1 MASGNDT
8 VLGTPVMND
17 KHFEDEIQGFEAFY
31 RSTKTFSLLV
41 GIGAVML
48 YSQQLPPQ
56 VCVGGGWRGCYRRSK
71 HLRALIE
78 RGGGHEDSRNPFKL
92 GYFHVVMKTN
102 GAAFRRR
109 QRQC

>member
-8 VLGTPVMND
+8 VLGTAVMND
-17 KHFEDEIQGFEAFY
+17 KHFEDEIQGFEAFS

-56 VCVGGGWRGCYRRSK
+56 VCVGGG
-71 HLRALIE
+71 
-78 RGGGHEDSRNPFKL
+78 GGGATGGSICARSLNVAEATRI
-92 GYFHVVMKTN
+92 VVTRSSSDIFM
-102 GAAFRRR
+102 
-109 QRQC
+109 